1 MAAMLLTAW
10 PQKSVTF
17 EDVAV
22 YFTPTEWDGLSPAQR
37 ALYREVMLENYGT
50 VTSLGFSLLKP
61 AVISQLEGGGE
72 LGCPSL
78 LAAGT
83 GTGPPGLWTAQST
96 LPPQPVTLE
105 GPSENIWSGPVHVK
119 RGS

>member
-83 GTGPPGLWTAQST
+83 GTGPPGLWTGGQDKLGT
-96 LPPQPVTLE
+96 
-105 GPSENIWSGPVHVK
+105 
-119 RGS
+119 